1 MKTII
6 ALFITALAGYV
17 LPAKGIVPV
26 QDATEHSWNAYS
38 YWSYPWGKS
47 GVHKG
52 IDIFAPKG
60 ALALASTAG
69 IVIYSGHLQQG
80 GNVIA
85 ILGPKWRIQY
95 YAHLEGQTTHF
106 LHWVSKGQQI
116 GYVGDSGNAKGKPSH
131 LHYSVLRLIPDFTD
145 FTMEPQGWKRM
156 FYMNPAHTFKLS

>member
-6 ALFITALAGYV
+6 FLLTIILAGSF
-17 LPAKGIVPV
+17 LPAKAIVPV
-26 QDATEHSWNAYS
+26 QDATEHSWNEYS

-60 ALALASTAG
+60 VPALASTSG
-69 IVIYSGHLQQG
+69 IVIYSGSLQRG

-95 YAHLEGQTTHF
+95 YAHLTTQNTHF
-106 LHWVSKGQQI
+106 LEWVSQGERI
-116 GYVGDSGNAKGKPSH
+116 GYVGNTGNAKEKPLH
-131 LHYSVLRLIPDFTD
+131 LHYSVLRLIPSIADMTL
-145 FTMEPQGWKRM
+145 EPQGWKRM
-156 FYMNPAHTFKLS
+156 FYMNPAHTFQNS